1 MKKNISILLLLSLIL
16 FSGCRKA
23 VSNEAVRVAGMKG
36 PTSMGMVYLMKEA
49 EDGIVPYTFSI
60 HGSADEIS
68 PKLIRGELDFA
79 CIPANLASVLWNNT
93 NGALTVLAINTYG
106 VLYLVEKGDS
116 VKDLSSLKGKTI
128 YATGKGSTPEYTL
141 RYLLSLNGLDPDK
154 DVTLEFRSEPAEI
167 VALLRQNDKAIALLP
182 QPYTTAAQSAV
193 PELHIVADLSK
204 VWEQSG
210 ANGKLITGVLVVRTE
225 FLEKHPEA
233 VRDFLK
239 AYRTS
244 IEQVLADDAAAAEL
258 IARYGIADQLIAEK
272 ALPYCSLTY
281 ADGKSMKKALSGYLE
296 ALYEQN
302 PKAIGGSLPDDSFYY
317 IR

>member
-16 FSGCRKA
+16 LPACRRP
-23 VSNEAVRVAGMKG
+23 VSFEAVRVAGMKG
-36 PTSMGMVYLMKEA
+36 PTSMGMVYMMKES
-49 EDGIVPYTFSI
+49 EEGKLPYIFSI

-79 CIPANLASVLWNNT
+79 CIPANLACVLWNNT

-116 VKDLSSLKGKTI
+116 VKDLPSLKGKTI

-167 VALLRQNDKAIALLP
+167 VALLRQNDKAIAMLP
-182 QPYTTAAQSAV
+182 QPYTTAALSSV
-193 PELHIVADLSK
+193 PELHIVVDLSEA
-204 VWEQSG
+204 WEKSG

-239 AYRTS
+239 VYRTS
-244 IEQVLADDAAAAEL
+244 IEQVQADDSAAAEL
-258 IARYGIADQLIAEK
+258 IARYGIADQQIAEK

-281 ADGKSMKKALSGYLE
+281 VDGKSMKKALSGYLE

-317 IR
+317 AR